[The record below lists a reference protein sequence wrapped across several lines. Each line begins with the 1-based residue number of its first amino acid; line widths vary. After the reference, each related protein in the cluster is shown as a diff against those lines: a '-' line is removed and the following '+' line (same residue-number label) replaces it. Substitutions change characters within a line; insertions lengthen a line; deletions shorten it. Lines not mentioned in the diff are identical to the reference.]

1 MASWKKVLV
10 SGSSIEVNEITAS
23 GVPTLDNE
31 SNLLAIDATTGGITQ
46 ITQAQVNAG
55 NTYFIGGADTG
66 SVVTNLSFDTST
78 DYLIYTGAFDHG
90 FGFSTVEASNTA
102 SIKLHTPQALKTTS
116 SPTFNSL
123 YIDNFIFSK
132 DNLTTRIEF
141 IGNER
146 IGFEVGGL
154 SYLVLSASNSGEE
167 IIFNDEGGAGVD
179 LRVEGD
185 TNTHLLFTDAGE
197 DKVAIGTPTVNAN
210 SLLTVDGTIHTA
222 GITASALPSNAASTT
237 VIVNA
242 GSGQLETRDIDD
254 LLADGNG
261 LFNSGSINGTDD
273 EIEVTYP
280 VANETKI
287 GIVTNP
293 ILTGNV
299 GVAGNLSAS
308 GDITASNIQLF
319 GDLALG
325 GNIFSFNGFS
335 FIEGVSAVFTGSNIF
350 GSGSTPLANDE
361 AGGGVAHQFTGSVAI
376 TGSNLT
382 IISGGITATEN
393 TGSFGYLTALEIS
406 SSGLLF
412 ASLSN
417 DDSTLAD
424 GVVVYDNATGQFFTT
439 ASNAVGVTEYP
450 DLNLI
455 PAGILSSSFLNS
467 PGQGEVRLTS
477 NSIQGPIIDL
487 GLQTSDSPQFVSLNL
502 TGNLTASGV
511 ISGSSMLFASL
522 SLDSTTQNRTV
533 TYNAATGKFF
543 HTGSYGGGGG
553 GGDTNYDDL
562 LEIPE
567 DIISGSVLSSAGQG
581 SVILTTNG
589 VATNITADVGLETS
603 DSPQFVDLTLTG
615 NGTIAGN
622 LTVNGDL
629 TSISTTNMVVE
640 DTFILLASGSQNAD
654 NDSPNDGGIIVERT
668 NDQRGTALFWD
679 SSALTWAIDVDGAD
693 SINNSSVNSD
703 VNVATIQLNNGA
715 PSAGSTP
722 VLGVNDSNTGGRLG
736 NLFVDASDDFGVYV
750 YV

>member
-280 VANETKI
+280 GANETKI

-350 GSGSTPLANDE
+350 GSGSTPAANDT
-361 AGGGVAHQFTGSVAI
+361 AGGGVAHVFTGSVAI

-382 IISGGITATEN
+382 IVAGGVTAADN

-455 PAGILSSSFLNS
+455 PAGILSSSLLDS
-467 PGQGEVRLTS
+467 PGPGEVRLTS
-477 NSIQGPIIDL
+477 NSIQGPTIDL
-487 GLQTSDSPQFVSLNL
+487 GL
-502 TGNLTASGV
+502 
-511 ISGSSMLFASL
+511 
-522 SLDSTTQNRTV
+522 
-533 TYNAATGKFF
+533 
-543 HTGSYGGGGG
+543 
-553 GGDTNYDDL
+553 
-562 LEIPE
+562 
-567 DIISGSVLSSAGQG
+567 
-581 SVILTTNG
+581 
-589 VATNITADVGLETS
+589 
-603 DSPQFVDLTLTG
+603 
-615 NGTIAGN
+615 
-622 LTVNGDL
+622 
-629 TSISTTNMVVE
+629 
-640 DTFILLASGSQNAD
+640 
-654 NDSPNDGGIIVERT
+654 
-668 NDQRGTALFWD
+668 
-679 SSALTWAIDVDGAD
+679 
-693 SINNSSVNSD
+693 
-703 VNVATIQLNNGA
+703 
-715 PSAGSTP
+715 
-722 VLGVNDSNTGGRLG
+722 
-736 NLFVDASDDFGVYV
+736 
-750 YV
+750 

>member
-280 VANETKI
+280 GANETKI

-477 NSIQGPIIDL
+477 NSIQGPTIDL
-487 GLQTSDSPQFVSLNL
+487 GLQTTDSPEFVHLNL

-567 DIISGSVLSSAGQG
+567 DIISGSVLSSEGQG

-679 SSALTWAIDVDGAD
+679 SSALTWAIDVDEAD

>member
-350 GSGSTPLANDE
+350 GSGSTPAANDT
-361 AGGGVAHQFTGSVAI
+361 AGGGVAHVFTGSVAI

-382 IISGGITATEN
+382 IVAGGVTAADN

-455 PAGILSSSFLNS
+455 PAGILSSSLLDS

-477 NSIQGPIIDL
+477 NSIQGPTIDL
-487 GLQTSDSPQFVSLNL
+487 GLQTTDSPEFVHLNL

-533 TYNAATGKFF
+533 MYNATTGKFF

-679 SSALTWAIDVDGAD
+679 ISALTWAIDVDGAD
-693 SINNSSVNSD
+693 SIDNSSVNSD

>member
-23 GVPTLDNE
+23 GVPTLDYE

-90 FGFSTVEASNTA
+90 FGFSTAEANNTA
-102 SIKLHTPQALKTTS
+102 SIKLHTPQALKTSS
-116 SPTFNSL
+116 SPTFADVYIEDKIYSSTDTNTYIEMSPANANRSL
-123 YIDNFIFSK
+123 
-132 DNLTTRIEF
+132 
-141 IGNER
+141 
-146 IGFEVGGL
+146 EVF
-154 SYLVLSASNSGEE
+154 V
-167 IIFNDEGGAGVD
+167 DGGAYITLDGDEQGDGVRSFVINRAGLD
-179 LRVEGD
+179 MDFTIEGD
-185 TNTHLLFTDAGE
+185 TDQKLFFINAGE
-197 DKVAIGTPTVNAN
+197 DKVAIGTPTVNA
-210 SLLTVDGTIHTA
+210 SSILTVDGTIHTA

-603 DSPQFVDLTLTG
+603 DSPQFVNLTLTG
-615 NGTIAGN
+615 NAVVAGN
-622 LTVNGDL
+622 LTVNG
-629 TSISTTNMVVE
+629 TTTEISTTHMTVE
-640 DTFILLASGSQNAD
+640 DTFILLGSGSAD
-654 NDSPNDGGIIVERT
+654 SELNDCGIIVEQASDGT
-668 NDQRGTALFWD
+668 GTALFWD
-679 SSALTWAIDVDGAD
+679 TSAQNWAVDVAGASATSND
-693 SINNSSVNSD
+693 PSSD
-703 VNVATIQLNNGA
+703 VNIVTVQLNGNSSAA
-715 PSAGSTP
+715 PTSIPLIG
-722 VLGVNDSNTGGRLG
+722 NDDDTNRKGH
-736 NLFVDASDDFGVYV
+736 FYVDTDDSFGLYV

>member
-280 VANETKI
+280 GANETKI

-350 GSGSTPLANDE
+350 GSGSTPAANDT
-361 AGGGVAHQFTGSVAI
+361 AGGGVAHVFTGSVAI

-382 IISGGITATEN
+382 IVAGGVTAADN

-455 PAGILSSSFLNS
+455 PAGILSSSLLDS

-477 NSIQGPIIDL
+477 NSIVGPTIDL

-654 NDSPNDGGIIVERT
+654 NTSPNDGGIIVERT
-668 NDQRGTALFWD
+668 NDQKGTALFWD
-679 SSALTWAIDVDGAD
+679 SSALTWAIDVDEAD

-736 NLFVDASDDFGVYV
+736 NLFVDASDDFVVYV